1 MSDKTVK
8 KNRAASVQGSLYF
21 QDRGGFNRVEKKKK
35 KKKKNRS
42 TFPEDRREFL
52 QLDFSSSVDA
62 RLCSSPRGIVTKSN
76 EFESVE
82 TANEIICRR
91 G

>member
-42 TFPEDRREFL
+42 TFPEVIVVNFYNWIFHRQSMRGCVLRRVVSL
-52 QLDFSSSVDA
+52 RNQTSLN
-62 RLCSSPRGIVTKSN
+62 P
-76 EFESVE
+76 
-82 TANEIICRR
+82 
-91 G
+91 